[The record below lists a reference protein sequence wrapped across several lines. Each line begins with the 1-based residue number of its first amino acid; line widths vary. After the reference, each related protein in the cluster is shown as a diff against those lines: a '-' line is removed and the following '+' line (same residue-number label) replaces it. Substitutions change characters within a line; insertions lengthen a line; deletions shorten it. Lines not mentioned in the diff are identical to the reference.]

1 MPHLGA
7 GADPEVGRKASEDHR
22 AEIEEAQALRYRI
35 FYEDLAATPSPEV
48 AAAKR
53 DFDSFDDYCDHLVV
67 LDHGGGTPR
76 VVANSIWAKSDPA
89 SQAEANRWLADWNG
103 PIHRVRGRI
112 EKIFGTWK
120 RSYGFR
126 RMRWRGLAKARL
138 QTHLT
143 AIAYNLKRTLNI
155 LSPA

>member
-1 MPHLGA
+1 MALPDDPGEVFADSAYRGQAFA
-7 GADPEVGRKASEDHR
+7 GAVKA
-22 AEIEEAQALRYRI
+22 
-35 FYEDLAATPSPEV
+35 
-48 AAAKR
+48 K
-53 DFDSFDDYCDHLVV
+53 
-67 LDHGGGTPR
+67 GGMPR
-76 VVANSIWAKSDPA
+76 VVATSVWAKSDPA
-89 SQAEANRWLADWNG
+89 SQEAAERWLAEWNG
-103 PIHRVRGRI
+103 AIQRVRGRI